1 MPDLSSPPSISSS
14 NRSDVNAAPDYR
26 QLVQFLIQP
35 FLEQTEALSVDCE
48 VNARTG
54 RVLIRVAFEA
64 EDKGRIFG
72 RGGRNIQ
79 AIRTVVQ
86 AAAKLA
92 GQSAH
97 LDIYNGEGNST
108 DSESAPP
115 RRSSSQRRTQRPSPR
130 SRS

>member
-1 MPDLSSPPSISSS
+1 MPDLSSPSPISSPTH
-14 NRSDVNAAPDYR
+14 SDLNAAPDYR

-35 FLEQTEALSVDCE
+35 FLEQTETLSVDCE
-48 VNARTG
+48 VNSRTG

-79 AIRTVVQ
+79 AIRTVIQ
-86 AAAKLA
+86 AAARLA

-97 LDIYNGEGNST
+97 LDIYNGGSENSG
-108 DSESAPP
+108 DSESAPR
-115 RRSSSQRRTQRPSPR
+115 RRSSSQRRNRPSPR